1 MIDPI
6 VEIVII
12 VVFSI
17 ALLLLII
24 GEIIYSRGANVEIP
38 DTPPPP
44 PRRSSK
50 RYHGVE
56 IEFTSEELKN
66 VHTEEEFEALLLK
79 KLYEKI
85 IKQIKKKENN

>member
-44 PRRSSK
+44 PRRPSK

-56 IEFTSEELKN
+56 IELTIEELEN
-66 VHTEEEFEALLLK
+66 VHTEEEFNALLLK

-85 IKQIKKKENN
+85 NEQNKKL